1 MYSGAAQESI
11 MAHFDYMKYIIKLTK
26 LFYKIVIEY

>member
-1 MYSGAAQESI
+1 